1 MLIGV
6 ISDTHDNIGSIKR
19 AVKVFNLRSVDLV
32 LHCGDIFS
40 FSAAKEF
47 AALNCGFKAVFGNN
61 DFDRA
66 GLENVISEF
75 GMIQEAPFEF
85 KVSGKLF
92 VMVHKAFNIGAMATD
107 GRHGDVHDYVLYGH
121 THKPSLEKQGKTA
134 ILNPGEACGER
145 YGKKTAA
152 VINLDSDSVEFIDL
166 DF

>member
-61 DFDRA
+61 DTEQA
-66 GLENVISEF
+66 ALENIISDFGVIRKS
-75 GMIQEAPFEF
+75 PFEF
-85 KVSGKLF
+85 AIDGKNF
-92 VMVHKAFNIGAMATD
+92 VMFHRLFAAETKKY
-107 GRHGDVHDYVLYGH
+107 DYVLYGH
-121 THKPSLEKQGKTA
+121 THRPRIENINGALYINA
-134 ILNPGEACGER
+134 GEACGYR
-145 YGKKTAA
+145 YGRRTAA
-152 VINLDSDSVEFIDL
+152 LIDL
-166 DF
+166 NANHCEIFDF